1 MGGDGVQVGAK
12 AVEID
17 PGCAPES
24 RHRCRRAD
32 EPIAPKGGKL
42 PDGNPVAGHDEG
54 VAAV

>member
-42 PDGNPVAGHDEG
+42 PDGNPVAGYDEG